1 MFMSINKL
9 KIVTLSTLIAA
20 LPLSASLAYA
30 DPEAE
35 ALQARIDAGE
45 ARDRAEEI
53 DREEASQAAV
63 DGASAPELGAEER
76 AADDELE
83 GE

>member
-1 MFMSINKL
+1 MRVNHL
-9 KIVTLSTLIAA
+9 KKITLSTLIAVF
-20 LPLSASLAYA
+20 PLSASLAYA
-30 DPEAE
+30 DAEAE

-76 AADDELE
+76 EADDELE